1 MTLDTHK
8 PLISVV
14 IPSFNHAKWIGAAI
28 DSVILQTYKNFEL
41 LIIDNNSTDFTD
53 DILANYSDIR
63 IRVVKV
69 ENLGSIAFSRNRALD
84 LARGE
89 WIAFLDSDDI
99 WDEDKL
105 EKCAMLFNKDTDLIY
120 HHLRIISE
128 SKQSSQINGIF
139 SRPLKQPVFL
149 DLLLNGNTIATSSVV
164 VRTKTIS
171 RIKGMREELSLSGVE
186 DYNTWIR
193 ISRNTDKFKLVD
205 KYLGG
210 YRLHQNNAS
219 SRNDRETIWNAL
231 VEFIPE
237 LSNKQ
242 VKEVKANLNYTFAR
256 RSYLDDKSSVK
267 IKDLISVL
275 KSGRFSRRI
284 RGAWMIISISKLKS
298 QGFFRSFINARI

>member
-1 MTLDTHK
+1 MSLDTYK
-8 PLISVV
+8 PLVTVV

-28 DSVILQTYKNFEL
+28 DSVLSQTYQNFEL

-53 DILANYSDIR
+53 EILANYSDGR

-69 ENLGSIAFSRNRALD
+69 KNLGSIAFSRNRALD

-89 WIAFLDSDDI
+89 WIAFLDSDDC

-105 EKCAMLFNKDTDLIY
+105 EKCAIFFNKDTDLIY

-128 SKQSSQINGIF
+128 SNQSSPIKGIF
-139 SRPLKQPVFL
+139 SRPLKPPVFL
-149 DLLLNGNTIATSSVV
+149 DLILNGNTIATSSVV

-171 RIKGMREELSLSGVE
+171 RIKGMREELYLSGVE

-219 SRNDRETIWNAL
+219 SRNERETIWNAL
-231 VEFIPE
+231 EEFLPE
-237 LSNKQ
+237 LSKKQ

-256 RSYLDDKSSVK
+256 KSFLDDKSKVK
-267 IKDLISVL
+267 IEDLIQVI
-275 KSGRFSRRI
+275 KSGRCTQRL
-284 RGAWMIISISKLKS
+284 RGAWMIISISKFKS
-298 QGFFRSFINARI
+298 QGFLCSFINAKI

>member
-128 SKQSSQINGIF
+128 SKQSSQIKGIF

-298 QGFFRSFINARI
+298 QGFFRSFINAII